1 MKGKRSIFLAVK
13 WIFALLVT
21 ALFAFPLVFLVIN
34 SFRDKMDIVDNP
46 LSFSGTLSF
55 ENFANAIDRMQYLTS
70 FTNSLIVT
78 VCSAVGIMFFASM
91 LAFFIARFETKLNK
105 AIFYTLVVSMIV
117 PFQAVMIP
125 FVYIYGQLHL
135 LNSMPAL
142 MFFYLGFGLSLTTF
156 MYHGFIKRLSVS
168 LEEAASMEGASLFA
182 IFWKVVF
189 PQLIPITS
197 TTFVLN
203 VLWFWNDYLLPSLVL
218 IQKSRTLP
226 LATYTFF
233 GTFTSDYGIAMAGLM
248 LSIVPIIIFYVFMQ
262 KNIVGGITDG
272 AVK

>member
-1 MKGKRSIFLAVK
+1 MNGKRIFVSVIRAVV
-13 WIFALLVT
+13 AVAVA

-46 LSFSGTLSF
+46 LSFAGKLSL
-55 ENFANAIDRMQYLTS
+55 ENFFNAVDRMQYLNS
-70 FTNSLIVT
+70 FVNSLIVT
-78 VCSAVGIMFFASM
+78 VSSAVVIMFFASM
-91 LAFFIARFETKLNK
+91 LAFFIARFETKLSK
-105 AIFYTLVVSMIV
+105 GIFYTLVVSMIV

-135 LNSMPAL
+135 LNSIPAL
-142 MFFYLGFGLSLTTF
+142 VFFYLGFGLSLTTF

-168 LEEAASMEGASLFA
+168 LEEAASLEGASLFT

-189 PQLIPITS
+189 PQLVPITS

-248 LSIVPIIIFYVFMQ
+248 LSIIPIIIFYVFMQ

>member
-248 LSIVPIIIFYVFMQ
+248 LSIIPIIIFYVFMQ

>member
-1 MKGKRSIFLAVK
+1 
-13 WIFALLVT
+13 
-21 ALFAFPLVFLVIN
+21 
-34 SFRDKMDIVDNP
+34 
-46 LSFSGTLSF
+46 
-55 ENFANAIDRMQYLTS
+55 
-70 FTNSLIVT
+70 
-78 VCSAVGIMFFASM
+78 
-91 LAFFIARFETKLNK
+91 
-105 AIFYTLVVSMIV
+105 
-117 PFQAVMIP
+117 
-125 FVYIYGQLHL
+125 
-135 LNSMPAL
+135 
-142 MFFYLGFGLSLTTF
+142 

-248 LSIVPIIIFYVFMQ
+248 LSIIPIIIFYVFMQ

>member
-1 MKGKRSIFLAVK
+1 MRGKRRFFSVLK
-13 WIFALLVT
+13 WIVGLLSAAV
-21 ALFAFPLVFLVIN
+21 FAFPLVFLVIN
-34 SFRDKMDIVDNP
+34 SFRGKMDIVENP
-46 LSFSGTLSF
+46 LSFAGNWSL
-55 ENFANAIDRMQYLTS
+55 ENFTNAVDRMQYLSS
-70 FTNSLIVT
+70 FVNSFVVT
-78 VCSAVGIMFFASM
+78 VCSAVIIMFFASM

-105 AIFYTLVVSMIV
+105 VIFYTLVVSMIV
-117 PFQAVMIP
+117 PFQAVMVP

-135 LNSMPAL
+135 LNSIPAL
-142 MFFYLGFGLSLTTF
+142 IFFYLGFGLALTTF
-156 MYHGFIKRLSVS
+156 MYHGFIKGLSVS
-168 LEEAASMEGASLFA
+168 LEEAASIEGASLFA

-189 PQLIPITS
+189 PQLKPITS

-233 GTFTSDYGIAMAGLM
+233 GTFTSDYGIAMAGLV
-248 LSIVPIIIFYVFMQ
+248 LSMIPIIIFYIFMQ

>member
-1 MKGKRSIFLAVK
+1 MVFK
-13 WIFALLVT
+13 WIIALLVT
-21 ALFAFPLVFLVIN
+21 AFFAFPLVFLVIN

-55 ENFANAIDRMQYLTS
+55 QNFINAFDRMEYLRS
-70 FTNSLIVT
+70 FTNSLVVT
-78 VCSAVGIMFFASM
+78 VCSAVAIMFFASM
-91 LAFFIARFETKLNK
+91 LAFFLARFETKVNK
-105 AIFYTLVVSMIV
+105 TIFYVLVISMIV
-117 PFQAVMIP
+117 PFQAIMIP

-142 MFFYLGFGLSLTTF
+142 MFYYLGFGLSLTTF

-168 LEEAASMEGASLFA
+168 LEEAAGIEGASLFT

-189 PQLIPITS
+189 PQLKPITS

-248 LSIVPIIIFYVFMQ
+248 LSMIPIIIFYIFMQ